1 MMMLLM
7 MILMMLLTMIMMV
20 LLNMVMNH
28 DDADEDG
35 KDHEKCQILVACGCK
50 EEY

>member
-1 MMMLLM
+1 M
-7 MILMMLLTMIMMV
+7 MIMMMLLTMIMMV
-20 LLNMVMNH
+20 LPMMIMNH

-35 KDHEKCQILVACGCK
+35 KDHEKCQILVACVCK

>member
-1 MMMLLM
+1 MMIMMTLLM
-7 MILMMLLTMIMMV
+7 MIMMV
-20 LLNMVMNH
+20 LLMMIMNH

-35 KDHEKCQILVACGCK
+35 KDHEKCQILVASGCK